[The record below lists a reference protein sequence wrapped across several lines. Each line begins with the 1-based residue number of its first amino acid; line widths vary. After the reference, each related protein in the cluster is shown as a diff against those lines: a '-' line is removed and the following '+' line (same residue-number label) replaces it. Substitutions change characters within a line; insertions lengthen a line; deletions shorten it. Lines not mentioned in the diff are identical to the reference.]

1 MADMTRGE
9 RTERLAIRLTPDE
22 ARVVSEVAAEMGLTV
37 SDAVRL
43 AIRKAY
49 AGRLK
54 AKAKTQTLNQTK

>member
-1 MADMTRGE
+1 MTRGE

-49 AGRLK
+49 ADRMK
-54 AKAKTQTLNQTK
+54 PKPKRK